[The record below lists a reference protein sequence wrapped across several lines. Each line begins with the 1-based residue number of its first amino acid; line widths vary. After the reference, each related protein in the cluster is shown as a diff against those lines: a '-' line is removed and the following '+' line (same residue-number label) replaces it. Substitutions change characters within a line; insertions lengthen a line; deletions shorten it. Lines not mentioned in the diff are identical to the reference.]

1 MIETETVE
9 SFNTRLTVD
18 TTNIRKLTPAQRDQI
33 KHYGSQ
39 AEALL
44 KNRELAMF
52 VHHYKFELADNMVMI
67 TGHTD
72 QDNATRIAQ
81 ANYLSGID
89 GFVTSLK
96 RAVYQKNKVIAFEA
110 QPDATNTAFWYLS
123 TK

>member
-18 TTNIRKLTPAQRDQI
+18 TTDLKKLTAGQRDTI

-44 KNRELAMF
+44 KNRDLAMF
-52 VHHYKFELADNMVMI
+52 VHHYKFELADNLTAI
-67 TGHTD
+67 SGHTD
-72 QDNATRIAQ
+72 IDNTTRIAQ

-96 RAVYQKNKVIAFEA
+96 RAVYQKNKVMAWENK
-110 QPDATNTAFWYLS
+110 QQ
-123 TK
+123 

>member
-9 SFNTRLTVD
+9 SFNTRLTID
-18 TTNIRKLTPAQRDQI
+18 TSNLKRLTPGQRDQV

-39 AEALL
+39 AEVLL

-52 VHHYKFELADNMVMI
+52 VHHYKFELSDALINI
-67 TGHTD
+67 TGHTLD
-72 QDNATRIAQ
+72 DNQTRVAM

-96 RAVYQKNKVIAFEA
+96 RAVYQKNKVLAFEKEP
-110 QPDATNTAFWYLS
+110 QQ
-123 TK
+123 

>member
-1 MIETETVE
+1 MIDAETVE

-18 TTNIRKLTPAQRDQI
+18 TSDIKRLTPAQRDTV

-44 KNRELAMF
+44 KNRDLAMF
-52 VHHYKFELADNMVMI
+52 VHHYKFELADGLTTI
-67 TGHTD
+67 TGHTEI
-72 QDNATRIAQ
+72 DNITRIAQ

-96 RAVYQKNKVIAFEA
+96 RAVYQKNKILAWENKPQVN
-110 QPDATNTAFWYLS
+110 Q
-123 TK
+123 

>member
-1 MIETETVE
+1 MIQEETVE

-18 TTNIRKLTPAQRDQI
+18 TSDIKRLTPSQRDTI

-44 KNRELAMF
+44 KNRDMAMF
-52 VHHYKFELADNMVMI
+52 VHHYKFELADNLTNI

-72 QDNATRIAQ
+72 VDNRTRIAQ

-96 RAVYQKNKVIAFEA
+96 RAVYQKNKVMAWENK
-110 QPDATNTAFWYLS
+110 QQ
-123 TK
+123 

>member
-1 MIETETVE
+1 MIEEETVE

-18 TTNIRKLTPAQRDQI
+18 TSDIKRLTPSQRDTI

-44 KNRELAMF
+44 KNRDLAMF
-52 VHHYKFELADNMVMI
+52 VHHYKFELADNLTNI

-72 QDNATRIAQ
+72 VDNRTRIAQ
-81 ANYLSGID
+81 ANHLSGID

-96 RAVYQKNKVIAFEA
+96 RAVYQKNKILAWE
-110 QPDATNTAFWYLS
+110 
-123 TK
+123 TKQQ

>member
-18 TTNIRKLTPAQRDQI
+18 TTNLKRLTPGQRDQV

-52 VHHYKFELADNMVMI
+52 VHHYKFELADMLVGI
-67 TGHTD
+67 TGHTEA
-72 QDNATRIAQ
+72 DNQQRIAIAHQ
-81 ANYLSGID
+81 LTGID
-89 GFVTSLK
+89 QFVTSLR
-96 RAVYQKNKVIAFEA
+96 RAVYQRNKVVAFES
-110 QPDATNTAFWYLS
+110 QPDSPNTTF
-123 TK
+123 

>member
-18 TTNIRKLTPAQRDQI
+18 TSNMSRLTPSQRDSI

-44 KNRELAMF
+44 KNRDLAMF
-52 VHHYKFELADNMVMI
+52 VHHYKFEITDTLTNI

-72 QDNATRIAQ
+72 QDNQTRVAL
-81 ANYLSGID
+81 ANHLTGID

-96 RAVYQKNKVIAFEA
+96 RAIYQRNKITKFEQ
-110 QPDATNTAFWYLS
+110 QPDTNNTPI
-123 TK
+123 

>member
-9 SFNTRLTVD
+9 SFNTRLTID
-18 TTNIRKLTPAQRDQI
+18 TSNLKRLTPGQRDQV

-52 VHHYKFELADNMVMI
+52 VHHYKFELSDSLINI
-67 TGHTD
+67 TGHT
-72 QDNATRIAQ
+72 QDDNQTRIAM

-96 RAVYQKNKVIAFEA
+96 RAVYHKNKVLAFEKE
-110 QPDATNTAFWYLS
+110 QQQ
-123 TK
+123 

>member
-18 TTNIRKLTPAQRDQI
+18 TSDLKKLTAGQRDTI
-33 KHYGSQ
+33 RHYGSQ

-44 KNRELAMF
+44 KNRDLAMF
-52 VHHYKFELADNMVMI
+52 VHHYKFELADNLTMI
-67 TGHTD
+67 SGHTEV
-72 QDNATRIAQ
+72 DNVTRIAQ

-96 RAVYQKNKVIAFEA
+96 RAVYQKNKV
-110 QPDATNTAFWYLS
+110 TAWEN
-123 TK
+123 KQQ

>member
-1 MIETETVE
+1 MIESETVE

-18 TTNIRKLTPAQRDQI
+18 TSNLRRLTPSQRDQI

-52 VHHYKFELADNMVMI
+52 VHHYKFELADGLVTI
-67 TGHTD
+67 TGHTET
-72 QDNATRIAQ
+72 DNITRIAM

-89 GFVTSLK
+89 GFVSCLK
-96 RAVYQKNKVIAFEA
+96 RAVYQKNKVMSFES
-110 QPDATNTAFWYLS
+110 QPQQDNAPI
-123 TK
+123 

>member
-9 SFNTRLTVD
+9 SFNTRLTID
-18 TTNIRKLTPAQRDQI
+18 TSNLKRLTPAQRDQV

-39 AEALL
+39 AETLL

-52 VHHYKFELADNMVMI
+52 VHHYKFELSDALINI
-67 TGHTD
+67 SGHT
-72 QDNATRIAQ
+72 QDDNLTRIAQ

-96 RAVYQKNKVIAFEA
+96 RAVYHKNKVLAFEKEP
-110 QPDATNTAFWYLS
+110 QQ
-123 TK
+123 

>member
-18 TTNIRKLTPAQRDQI
+18 TSNLKRLTPSQRDQI

-52 VHHYKFELADNMVMI
+52 VHHYKFELADGLVTI

-72 QDNATRIAQ
+72 TDNMTRVAM

-89 GFVTSLK
+89 GFVSSLK
-96 RAVYQKNKVIAFEA
+96 RAVYQKNKVISFEA
-110 QPDATNTAFWYLS
+110 NARDDNQPNLG
-123 TK
+123 

>member
-1 MIETETVE
+1 MIEAETVD

-18 TTNIRKLTPAQRDQI
+18 TSDLKRLTAGQRDTI

-44 KNRELAMF
+44 KNRDLAMF
-52 VHHYKFELADNMVMI
+52 VHHYKFELADNLTSI
-67 TGHTD
+67 SGHTEV
-72 QDNATRIAQ
+72 DNTTRIAQ

-96 RAVYQKNKVIAFEA
+96 RAVYQKNKVMAWENK
-110 QPDATNTAFWYLS
+110 QQ
-123 TK
+123 

>member
-1 MIETETVE
+1 MIEAETVD

-18 TTNIRKLTPAQRDQI
+18 TSDLKRLTAGQRDTI

-44 KNRELAMF
+44 KNRDLAMF
-52 VHHYKFELADNMVMI
+52 VHHYKFELADNLTAI
-67 TGHTD
+67 SGHTD
-72 QDNATRIAQ
+72 VDNVTRIAQ

-96 RAVYQKNKVIAFEA
+96 RAVYQKNKVMAWENK
-110 QPDATNTAFWYLS
+110 QQ
-123 TK
+123 

>member
-1 MIETETVE
+1 MIQEETIE

-18 TTNIRKLTPAQRDQI
+18 TSDIKRLTPSQRDTI

-44 KNRELAMF
+44 KNRDLAMF
-52 VHHYKFELADNMVMI
+52 VHHYKFELADNLTNI

-72 QDNATRIAQ
+72 VDIITRIAQ

-96 RAVYQKNKVIAFEA
+96 RAVYHKNKILAWE
-110 QPDATNTAFWYLS
+110 
-123 TK
+123 TKQQ

>member
-18 TTNIRKLTPAQRDQI
+18 TSNLKKLTPSQRDQI

-52 VHHYKFELADNMVMI
+52 VHHYKFELADGLVTI

-72 QDNATRIAQ
+72 TDNTTRIAM
-81 ANYLSGID
+81 ANYLSGTD
-89 GFVTSLK
+89 GFVSSLK
-96 RAVYQKNKVIAFEA
+96 RAVYQKNKVIAFETGNRDDN
-110 QPDATNTAFWYLS
+110 QSNLG
-123 TK
+123 

>member
-18 TTNIRKLTPAQRDQI
+18 TSDIKRLTPSQRDTI

-44 KNRELAMF
+44 KNRDLAMF
-52 VHHYKFELADNMVMI
+52 VHHYKFELADNLTNI
-67 TGHTD
+67 GGPTEI
-72 QDNATRIAQ
+72 DNITRIAQ

-96 RAVYQKNKVIAFEA
+96 RAVYHKNKVLAWENK
-110 QPDATNTAFWYLS
+110 QQ
-123 TK
+123 

>member
-18 TTNIRKLTPAQRDQI
+18 TTNLRRLTASQRDQI

-52 VHHYKFELADNMVMI
+52 VHHYRFELADGLVTI

-72 QDNATRIAQ
+72 QDNMTRVAI
-81 ANYLSGID
+81 ANYMSGTD
-89 GFVTSLK
+89 GFVASLK
-96 RAVYQKNKVIAFEA
+96 RAVYQKNKVIAFE
-110 QPDATNTAFWYLS
+110 QTDRDTNTPDLMS
-123 TK
+123 

>member
-1 MIETETVE
+1 MIEAETVE

-18 TTNIRKLTPAQRDQI
+18 TSDIKKLTPSQRDTI

-44 KNRELAMF
+44 KNRDLAMF
-52 VHHYKFELADNMVMI
+52 VHHYKFELADNLTNI

-72 QDNATRIAQ
+72 VDNVTRIAQ

-96 RAVYQKNKVIAFEA
+96 RAVYHKNKILAWE
-110 QPDATNTAFWYLS
+110 
-123 TK
+123 TKQQ

>member
-18 TTNIRKLTPAQRDQI
+18 TSNLKKLTPSQRDQI

-52 VHHYKFELADNMVMI
+52 VHHYKFELADGLVTI

-72 QDNATRIAQ
+72 TDNTTRIAL

-89 GFVTSLK
+89 GFVSSLK
-96 RAVYQKNKVIAFEA
+96 RAVYQKNKVISFEA
-110 QPDATNTAFWYLS
+110 TARDDNQPNLG
-123 TK
+123 

>member
-1 MIETETVE
+1 MIEEETVE

-18 TTNIRKLTPAQRDQI
+18 TTDIKRLTPSQRDTI

-44 KNRELAMF
+44 KNRDLAMF
-52 VHHYKFELADNMVMI
+52 VHHYKFELADNLTNI

-72 QDNATRIAQ
+72 VDNVTRIAQ

-96 RAVYQKNKVIAFEA
+96 RAVYHKNKILAWE
-110 QPDATNTAFWYLS
+110 
-123 TK
+123 TKQQ